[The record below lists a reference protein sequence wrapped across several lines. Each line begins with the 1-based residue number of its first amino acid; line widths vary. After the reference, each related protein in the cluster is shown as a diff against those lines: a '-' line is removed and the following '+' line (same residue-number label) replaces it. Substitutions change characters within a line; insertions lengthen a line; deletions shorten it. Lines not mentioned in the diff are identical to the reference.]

1 MSPDKY
7 EINWVIHI
15 LCGLQVRK
23 NKVFT
28 IPQHV
33 KDPLTYL

>member
-7 EINWVIHI
+7 KINWVILI
-15 LCGLQVRK
+15 LCGQQFRK

-33 KDPLTYL
+33 DALTYL

>member
-7 EINWVIHI
+7 KINWVIQT
-15 LCGLQVRK
+15 LYGLQFRK

-28 IPQHV
+28 VPQHEQ
-33 KDPLTYL
+33 